1 MFGFAKKKKKE
12 MKKRKNAS
20 FLKEIIDNQL
30 DEIQE

>member
-1 MFGFAKKKKKE
+1 MFGFAKKKKE